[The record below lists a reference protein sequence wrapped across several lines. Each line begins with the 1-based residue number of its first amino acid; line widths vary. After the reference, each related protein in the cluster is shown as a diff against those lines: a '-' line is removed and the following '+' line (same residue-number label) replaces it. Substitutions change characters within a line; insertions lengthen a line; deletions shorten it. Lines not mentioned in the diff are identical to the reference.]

1 MSAIL
6 AIAAGGALGAV
17 TRHLMNVGIMHAIGA
32 PFPYGILTIN
42 VLGSLLMGIAIA
54 FAATVWQPSQEL
66 KLFLTVGFLG
76 AFTTFS
82 AFSLDIM
89 SLWMRGEVVSMFIYM
104 AASVLLS
111 IAAVFIGYG
120 AVWKIFG

>member
-1 MSAIL
+1 MSALL
-6 AIAAGGALGAV
+6 AIAAGGALGSV
-17 TRHLMNVGIMHAIGA
+17 TRHLMNVGIMHSVGA
-32 PFPYGILTIN
+32 PFPYGILTVN
-42 VLGSLLMGIAIA
+42 VLGSVLMGIAIA

-66 KLFLTVGFLG
+66 KLFVTVGFLG

-89 SLWMRGEVVSMFIYM
+89 SLWMRGEILSAFIYT

-111 IAAVFIGYG
+111 VTAVFIGYG